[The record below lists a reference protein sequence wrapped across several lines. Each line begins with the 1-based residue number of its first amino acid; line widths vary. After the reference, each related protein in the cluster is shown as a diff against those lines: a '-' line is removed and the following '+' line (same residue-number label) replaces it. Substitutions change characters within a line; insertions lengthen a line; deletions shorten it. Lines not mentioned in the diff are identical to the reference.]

1 MSTTI
6 AFASEAFTP
15 AMTRR
20 GHRRRRCQS
29 QAKSSAGRE
38 MSEDREDDMMK
49 GGCRIISREFYL
61 SRLDPIPAFDCSFI
75 ANTKAETRESFRVPL
90 FNRTSARFAN

>member
-20 GHRRRRCQS
+20 GHRRRRHRQS

-38 MSEDREDDMMK
+38 MSEDREDDMME

-61 SRLDPIPAFDCSFI
+61 SRLDPILCF
-75 ANTKAETRESFRVPL
+75 
-90 FNRTSARFAN
+90 

>member
-20 GHRRRRCQS
+20 GHRRRQS

-38 MSEDREDDMMK
+38 MSEDREDDMME

-61 SRLDPIPAFDCSFI
+61 SRLDPILCF
-75 ANTKAETRESFRVPL
+75 
-90 FNRTSARFAN
+90 